1 MSRLIYES
9 GENIK
14 ARIVLLSEHLYPGI
28 GSSGKR
34 LDKITP
40 VMLKYQNR
48 GIRSLKKRTYLFDL
62 LNLLGILIMK
72 FFCDDNLGKLAKW
85 LRTLG
90 YDTLFRL
97 TIEDGEL
104 VSLALKENR
113 IILSRDTKLS
123 RFKIKDK
130 YLLIQSEKPLE
141 QLKQVM
147 DHFKL
152 EVKEDLLFSRCLLCN
167 KPLQKVEKEK
177 IKDRLYPYV
186 HQTQENFVYCSVC
199 DKIYWS
205 ATHVERMT
213 EKLAEGGI
221 I

>member
-1 MSRLIYES
+1 
-9 GENIK
+9 
-14 ARIVLLSEHLYPGI
+14 VSEVEPLGI
-28 GSSGKR
+28 S
-34 LDKITP
+34 
-40 VMLKYQNR
+40 MLKF
-48 GIRSLKKRTYLFDL
+48 I
-62 LNLLGILIMK
+62 
-72 FFCDDNLGKLAKW
+72 CDDNLGKLAQW

-104 VSLALKENR
+104 VALALKGNR

-141 QLKQVM
+141 QLKQVI

-152 EVKEDLLFSRCLLCN
+152 KIQEYLLFSRCLVCN
-167 KPLQKVEKEK
+167 QPLQKVDKEK

-186 HQTQENFVYCSVC
+186 YQTQEDFVYCPVC
-199 DKIYWS
+199 NKIYWS
-205 ATHVERMT
+205 GTHVEKMT
-213 EKLAEGGI
+213 KKLSEAGI

>member
-1 MSRLIYES
+1 M
-9 GENIK
+9 
-14 ARIVLLSEHLYPGI
+14 
-28 GSSGKR
+28 
-34 LDKITP
+34 
-40 VMLKYQNR
+40 
-48 GIRSLKKRTYLFDL
+48 IR
-62 LNLLGILIMK
+62 
-72 FFCDDNLGKLAKW
+72 FFCDDNLGRLAKW

-90 YDTLFRL
+90 YDTRFQL

-104 VSLALKENR
+104 VSLVLKEDR

-123 RFKIKDK
+123 RFKIKDR

-141 QLKQVM
+141 QLKHVV

-152 EVKEDLLFSRCLLCN
+152 KIDKDLLFSRCLVCN
-167 KPLQKVEKEK
+167 EPLQKMEKEN

-186 HQTQENFVYCSVC
+186 YQTQENFVYCSVC
-199 DKIYWS
+199 DRIYWP

-213 EKLAEGGI
+213 KKLSDGGI